1 MLAECLA
8 RSPDGM
14 AVPPLIIEGVVAG
27 IAAVS
32 REHLR
37 EGTVPELRAAR
48 DDLLEWSLSYADEA
62 ASELAA
68 LDRGSIWRDTT
79 HEPLPPGP
87 TKGDR
92 ALILSAVAELAA
104 RNGYSGLTAA
114 RVRSAAGVSR
124 KKFDAY
130 FEDLED
136 CYLAALEQKA
146 ADALAQ
152 AARAQ
157 TTANSWAGGV
167 YRAIS
172 ALCDHL
178 ATDRFLATVCLTNDF
193 PPGPDATRSRQRLL
207 DAITELLGDSTHQT
221 TPATPSRVAASSG
234 AIWSLF
240 HHHVIRDAPPRRQ
253 IAATLSYLALTP
265 AIGAPA
271 AIAAIQSE
279 QHA

>member
-1 MLAECLA
+1 
-8 RSPDGM
+8 M

-37 EGTVPELRAAR
+37 EGTLQELRAAR
-48 DDLLEWSLSYADEA
+48 EDLLDWSLSYADEA
-62 ASELAA
+62 AAELEA

-79 HEPLPPGP
+79 HEPLPAASHG
-87 TKGDR
+87 GDR
-92 ALILSAVAELAA
+92 ALIIAAVADLAA

-124 KKFDAY
+124 RKFDAY

-136 CYLAALEQKA
+136 CYLAALEQRA
-146 ADALAQ
+146 AEALAQ

-157 TTANSWAGGV
+157 TAASSWAGGV

-178 ATDRFLATVCLTNDF
+178 ASDRFLAAVCLNNDF
-193 PPGPDATRSRQRLL
+193 PPGPDAIRSRQRLL
-207 DAITELLGDSTHQT
+207 EAITELLSDSTYQT
-221 TPATPSRVAASSG
+221 NPSHTAASSG

-253 IAATLSYLALTP
+253 IAATLSCLALAP

-271 AIAAIQSE
+271 PVAAIQSE